1 MPHNEPPHVPIPRTP
16 ERPTYTVELRP
27 RARKALH
34 KLDKTVARR
43 LTAALLALSADP
55 RPAGVK
61 TLAGT
66 SEPLLRLRVGDYRIV
81 YLIEDD
87 RLVVVVLALGHHREI
102 YRDV

>member
-1 MPHNEPPHVPIPRTP
+1 MPNNEPPDAPAPRTP

-34 KLDKTVARR
+34 KLDKPVARR
-43 LTAALLALSADP
+43 LTAALLALSTDP

-61 TLAGT
+61 TLTGT
-66 SEPLLRLRVGDYRIV
+66 SEPLLRLRVGDYQIV

-87 RLVVVVLALGHHREI
+87 QLVVLVLALGHRREI

>member
-1 MPHNEPPHVPIPRTP
+1 MPNNEPPDVPAPRTP

-34 KLDKTVARR
+34 KPVARR
-43 LTAALLALSADP
+43 LTAALLALSTDP

-61 TLAGT
+61 TLTGT

-81 YLIEDD
+81 YLTEDD
-87 RLVVVVLALGHHREI
+87 RLVVLVLALGHCRES
-102 YRDV
+102 YRDA